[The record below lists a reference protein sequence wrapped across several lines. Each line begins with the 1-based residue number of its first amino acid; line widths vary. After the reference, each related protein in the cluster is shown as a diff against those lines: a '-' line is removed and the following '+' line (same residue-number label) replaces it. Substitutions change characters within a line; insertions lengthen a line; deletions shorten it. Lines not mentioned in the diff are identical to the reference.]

1 MNDSQITI
9 YHNPAC
15 GTSRNTLAL
24 IRNSGV
30 EPTVI
35 HYLETPPS
43 RETLVALIA
52 AMEMPARVLLRQ
64 NVPPYEALGLAGE
77 RFSDE
82 ELIDAMLSY
91 PILINRPI
99 VVTPLGTKLCRPS
112 EVVLEIL
119 PSPQRGAFTK
129 EEGERV
135 VDAQGRR
142 IE

>member
-1 MNDSQITI
+1 MSDTSITI

-30 EPTVI
+30 EPAII

-52 AMEMPARVLLRQ
+52 AMGIPAHDLLRQ
-64 NVPPYEALGLAGE
+64 NVPPYEALGLAE
-77 RFSDE
+77 NKFSDD
-82 ELIDAMLSY
+82 ELVDAMLAH

-112 EVVLEIL
+112 ELVLEIL
-119 PSPQRGAFTK
+119 PSPQQGAFSK
-129 EEGERV
+129 EDGEQV

-142 IE
+142 IG

>member
-1 MNDSQITI
+1 MNDAHITI

-43 RETLVALIA
+43 RDTLLVLIA
-52 AMEMPARVLLRQ
+52 AMGMPVRDLLRQ
-64 NVPPYEALGLAGE
+64 NVPPYEALGLAE
-77 RFSDE
+77 NKFSDD
-82 ELIDAMLSY
+82 ELVDAMLAH

-112 EVVLEIL
+112 ELVLEIL
-119 PSPQRGAFTK
+119 PSPQQGAFSK
-129 EEGERV
+129 EDGEQV

-142 IE
+142 IG

>member
-1 MNDSQITI
+1 MSDSQITI

-52 AMEMPARVLLRQ
+52 AMGMPVRGLLRQ
-64 NVPPYEALGLAGE
+64 NVPPYEALGLAEE
-77 RFSDE
+77 RFSDD
-82 ELIDAMLSY
+82 ELIDAMLAY

-99 VVTPLGTKLCRPS
+99 VVTPLGTRLCRPS

-119 PSPQRGAFTK
+119 PSPQQGAFTK
-129 EEGERV
+129 EDGERV
-135 VDAQGRR
+135 VDEKGRR

>member
-1 MNDSQITI
+1 MSDTSITI

-30 EPTVI
+30 EPAII

-52 AMEMPARVLLRQ
+52 AMEMPVRDLLRK
-64 NVPPYEALGLAGE
+64 NVPPFEELGLAEE
-77 RFSDE
+77 RFSDD
-82 ELIDAMLSY
+82 ELIDAMLAH

-112 EVVLEIL
+112 EVVLDIL
-119 PSPQRGAFTK
+119 PSLQQGAFSK
-129 EEGERV
+129 EDGEQV
-135 VDAQGRR
+135 VDAQGKR
-142 IE
+142 IK